1 MPFTTRIRMLSAIDD
16 MTKHL
21 LNVIP

>member
-1 MPFTTRIRMLSAIDD
+1 MPFTTKIRMLSAIDD